1 VVLVISGAIEPMSQP
16 QVLLAAPIGVQEMVL
31 AGWLIA
37 KGFRPADAVAAEA
50 PVEAD
55 LTPSAQATAA

>member
-1 VVLVISGAIEPMSQP
+1 
-16 QVLLAAPIGVQEMVL
+16 MVL

-37 KGFRPADAVAAEA
+37 KGFRPADAVAASEA

-55 LTPSAQATAA
+55 LASSARATAA